1 MDRISAVTSTPQT
14 EKAAKSS
21 VSYDIHNISPREMD
35 KLTLEMFQR
44 GEISLRERLP
54 FLPLDKDRLA
64 QETGQ
69 DVQIKYYS
77 RVWDDPD
84 RKRDML
90 LEFNNILNEQLQDG
104 DSPQNI
110 EATRNAITLLKRMD
124 QQPSFEQVL
133 RETIEQSYII

>member
-1 MDRISAVTSTPQT
+1 MDKVSALTSTPQA
-14 EKAAKSS
+14 EKSAKRT

-54 FLPLDKDRLA
+54 FLPLDTERLA
-64 QETGQ
+64 RETGQ
-69 DVQIKYYS
+69 DVQIKYHS

-90 LEFNNILNEQLQDG
+90 LEFNNILNGQLRDG
-104 DSPQNI
+104 DSLQNI
-110 EATRNAITLLKRMD
+110 EVTRNAITLLKRID
-124 QQPSFEQVL
+124 QHPSFERVL
-133 RETIEQSYII
+133 RETIGG

>member
-1 MDRISAVTSTPQT
+1 MDKISAAVSTYKA
-14 EKAAKSS
+14 EKSAKGS

-35 KLTLEMFQR
+35 KLSLEMFQR
-44 GEISLRERLP
+44 GEITLRERLA
-54 FLPLDKDRLA
+54 FLPLDTERLA

-90 LEFNNILNEQLQDG
+90 LEFSHILKDQIRDG
-104 DSPQNI
+104 DSPKNI
-110 EATRNAITLLKRMD
+110 EGTRRAITLLKQID
-124 QQPSFEQVL
+124 QRLSFEQVFK
-133 RETIEQSYII
+133 EATEG

>member
-1 MDRISAVTSTPQT
+1 MDKISAVTSTYKV
-14 EKAAKSS
+14 EKSLKGS

-44 GEISLRERLP
+44 GEITLRERLP
-54 FLPLDKDRLA
+54 FLPLDTERLA
-64 QETGQ
+64 QETRQ

-90 LEFNNILNEQLQDG
+90 LEFNNILKEQLRDG
-104 DSPQNI
+104 DSLQNI
-110 EATRNAITLLKRMD
+110 EVTRNAITLLKRMD
-124 QQPSFEQVL
+124 QQPSFESVL
-133 RETIEQSYII
+133 RDIVKHST